1 MTAFVALLRSVNL
14 AKTSRMT
21 MADLRAAVAGL
32 GLAEVRTIAHTGNI
46 LFEADGGAAALEQ
59 AIHAAIEEAFG
70 FNTEVFVRDAAGF
83 AALIEHN
90 PFPDYARADPAH
102 LLAMVMRQAPP
113 AEAVA
118 AARAAIV
125 GREEIAAVGADV
137 YLWYPDAIGP
147 SKFTGAL
154 IERRLGA
161 PGTTRNWNTVLKIAA
176 AFD

>member
-21 MADLRAAVAGL
+21 MADLRAAVDGL
-32 GLAEVRTIAHTGNI
+32 QLRAARTIAHTGNI
-46 LFEADGGAAALEQ
+46 LFEADAAIPALEKGIHD
-59 AIHAAIEEAFG
+59 AITKAFG

-83 AALIEHN
+83 RALVEHN
-90 PFPDYARADPAH
+90 PFPEHAKADPAH
-102 LLAMVMRQAPP
+102 LVAMVMRKAPP

-137 YLWYPDAIGP
+137 YLWYPDGIGT
-147 SKFTGAL
+147 SKFSGGL
-154 IERRLGA
+154 IERRLGQL
-161 PGTTRNWNTVLKIAA
+161 GTTRNWNTVLKIAA
-176 AFD
+176 AF